1 MKLLMWCLALIS
13 MSMVSFAEESSLDR
27 IKSVK
32 GPGSYAITGLER
44 GGNVSFGGYFD
55 TEYSYGKNNSGQ
67 TESVFDNHHMIIE
80 MAAQLHP
87 DLLFNTEIEYEHAA
101 GEIKIEQA
109 WIDYRFQMR
118 LFREWVLSL
127 FHLGV

>member
-1 MKLLMWCLALIS
+1 M
-13 MSMVSFAEESSLDR
+13 
-27 IKSVK
+27 K

-67 TESVFDNHHMIIE
+67 IESVFDNHHMIE

-101 GEIKIEQA
+101 GELKLNKHGLIIV
-109 WIDYRFQMR
+109 FQMR